1 MKVPL
6 ESASPLAKVW
16 ASCFLSWTFSGEKY
30 ECGMPTELPHMCNIQ
45 VVYGNQSRRATKSMR
60 DESVK
65 VLVAQSC
72 PTLCNP
78 MVCSLTGFSL
88 SMGFSR
94 QDCCSGLPFPSP
106 GVLPDPGIEPRSP
119 AMQTD
124 SLPSEPPG
132 KPYERWKP
140 IEKSFSFFCF
150 LFFFFQL
157 IHKACRISSPNRSNP
172 APGSQSAES

>member
-16 ASCFLSWTFSGEKY
+16 ASCFLFWTFSGKKY
-30 ECGMPTELPHMCNIQ
+30 GCGMPTELPHMCNIQ
-45 VVYGNQSRRATKSMR
+45 VVCGNHSLRATKPMR

-72 PTLCNP
+72 PTLCNS
-78 MVCSLTGFSL
+78 MGCSLTGSSL
-88 SMGFSR
+88 SMEFSM
-94 QDCCSGLPFPSP
+94 QDYCSGLPFPSP

-119 AMQTD
+119 ALQAD

-132 KPYERWKP
+132 KPYERWKS
-140 IEKSFSFFCF
+140 IGKSFSIFF
-150 LFFFFQL
+150 
-157 IHKACRISSPNRSNP
+157 SP
-172 APGSQSAES
+172 AEPRGMQD

>member
-1 MKVPL
+1 MKMPL

-119 AMQTD
+119 AMQAD
-124 SLPSEPPG
+124 SLPSEPWG

-140 IEKSFSFFCF
+140 IEKSFSFC
-150 LFFFFQL
+150 LFVCFQL